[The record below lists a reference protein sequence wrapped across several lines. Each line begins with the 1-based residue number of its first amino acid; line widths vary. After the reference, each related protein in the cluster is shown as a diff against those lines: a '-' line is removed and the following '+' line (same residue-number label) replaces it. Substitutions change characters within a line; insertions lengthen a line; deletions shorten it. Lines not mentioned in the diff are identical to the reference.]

1 MTISIFRSPRGSRQ
15 RFRGALRPFLR
26 GEHGAVAVESA
37 IALAVLVVGFG
48 ALMEIV
54 HVAYTD
60 DRMGRAARAAARAL
74 AMDPTADACAAIRS
88 ELRLADDF
96 VCGTAW
102 TLKVDLGVGP
112 SALPATFDASVAAGS
127 GDMVVVRIG
136 WNRDRWSFDGFLREA
151 NADGTDDDGAGAGT
165 VPMAAIG
172 LARCEAALCGQ
183 GTP

>member
-1 MTISIFRSPRGSRQ
+1 MAISIFRSSRGSRQ
-15 RFRGALRPFLR
+15 RFRGALRAFLR
-26 GEHGAVAVESA
+26 GEHGAVAFESA
-37 IALAVLVVGFG
+37 VALAVLVVGFG
-48 ALMEIV
+48 ALMEIM

-74 AMDPTADACAAIRS
+74 AMDPTADGCAAIRR
-88 ELRLADDF
+88 ELRLADEF
-96 VCGTAW
+96 VCSTAW

-112 SALPATFDASVAAGS
+112 SALPATFDASVTAGS

-136 WNRDRWSFDGFLREA
+136 WNRDRWSFDGILREA
-151 NADGTDDDGAGAGT
+151 NADGTGAGT